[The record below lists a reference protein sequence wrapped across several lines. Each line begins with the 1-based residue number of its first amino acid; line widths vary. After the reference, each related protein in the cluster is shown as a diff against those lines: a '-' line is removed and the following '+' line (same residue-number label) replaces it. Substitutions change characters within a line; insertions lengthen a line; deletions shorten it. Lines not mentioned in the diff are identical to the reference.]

1 MHILIDC
8 GFTDGRAVKDILSGK
23 DGDWIVYGFEPN
35 KDFYGKTLDS
45 QFRTVF
51 IPAAVW
57 TSNCIKTYFRCN
69 DESENEY
76 EKNNIVDINDGESS
90 ELVVCLDLS
99 DWMDKAISP
108 EDHVILK
115 LDIEGSEFEVLEH
128 LLNTGKL
135 SLVKE
140 LMVEWHERFFEAIQD
155 KIECRIH
162 IEERIAKEYPEL
174 IIRDWY

>member
-57 TSNCIKTYFRCN
+57 TSNCVNTPPAQGC
-69 DESENEY
+69 
-76 EKNNIVDINDGESS
+76 G
-90 ELVVCLDLS
+90 LLS
-99 DWMDKAISP
+99 RS
-108 EDHVILK
+108 
-115 LDIEGSEFEVLEH
+115 
-128 LLNTGKL
+128 
-135 SLVKE
+135 
-140 LMVEWHERFFEAIQD
+140 
-155 KIECRIH
+155 
-162 IEERIAKEYPEL
+162 
-174 IIRDWY
+174 